1 MISPENKTEYKKL
14 KRREYDIIVRLT
26 LNVFSYYPPPTEKQL
41 RIRKK
46 TMPVEHKMYMEL
58 LDIYKRLYELGERKN
73 LVYLEEH

>member
-58 LDIYKRLYELGERKN
+58 LDKN
-73 LVYLEEH
+73 EEMHHLWVHRRP